1 MQFNAYFLS
10 LPSLVLVYICSFDS
24 PLIKGGKMTKDI
36 LKYSAKAVL
45 FLVGTIFFIALA
57 ILVGIALYLNLT
69 GEIGAEKL
77 AVFDEINEKIID
89 GQYPL
94 EELTE
99 NNISISFSKDEVN
112 NLYNLEL
119 TNGNTGEN
127 IYLDDEAN
135 IINIEKYNNNSLSIV
150 MGFVTFVCCLI
161 SVFYWGS
168 FFIKNVCH
176 LIDEIK
182 WYKDM
187 KKKMK
192 EEGQDTEE

>member
-1 MQFNAYFLS
+1 
-10 LPSLVLVYICSFDS
+10 
-24 PLIKGGKMTKDI
+24 MTRDI

-99 NNISISFSKDEVN
+99 NNISISFSKDELN

-135 IINIEKYNNNSLSIV
+135 IINIEKYNNNSLPLVIV
-150 MGFVTFVCCLI
+150 EFVALVCCLI
-161 SVFYWGS
+161 LVFCWGS

-182 WYKDM
+182 WYKDI
-187 KKKMK
+187 KKEMK